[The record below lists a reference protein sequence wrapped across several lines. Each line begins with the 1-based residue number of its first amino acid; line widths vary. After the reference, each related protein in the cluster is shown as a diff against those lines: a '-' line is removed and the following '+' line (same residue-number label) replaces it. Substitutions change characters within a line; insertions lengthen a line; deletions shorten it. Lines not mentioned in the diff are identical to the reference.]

1 MNNPRVTV
9 AIFNFHGQGQL
20 EQCLTALAAQEFMEW
35 ELVLIDNSP
44 GDCLISGLQLMHPL
58 STWLDEGKARLVTNN
73 RNVGFARAANHAIF
87 KSQGEF
93 ILLLN
98 QDVFMEP
105 GYIGALVAAM
115 DAKPQ
120 VASVT
125 GKLLRPHI
133 DGRPD
138 IIDSTGHLFYD
149 DRVVVNRGK
158 DEEDMGQYVEG
169 EVFGVS
175 AAAAVYRL
183 SALREIA
190 FDGEI
195 FDEDFF
201 AYLEDIDIDFRL
213 RRAGYKAWYTPRA
226 VARHALA
233 GSGGRRS
240 FAIRF
245 RAHTNRYKV
254 IIKNDSFLFL
264 VRDFFPLLR
273 QEILQFIRTLF
284 SSPLLLGSFF
294 LLPFKLPRLCRQR
307 RFIHQTAKIRL
318 ASVYSRWLTRDR
330 LKKKNRDGGE
340 FPPENIP
347 RP

>member
-1 MNNPRVTV
+1 MNIPRVTV
-9 AIFNFHGQGQL
+9 AIFNFHGKGQL
-20 EQCLTALAAQEFMEW
+20 DKCLAALASQDFAGW
-35 ELVLIDNSP
+35 ELILIDNSP
-44 GDCLISGLQLMHPL
+44 DDGLLQTLKPTQPL
-58 STWLDEGKARLVTNN
+58 SFWLEEGKAKLVTNN
-73 RNVGFARAANHAIF
+73 RNAGFARAANHAIF
-87 KSQGEF
+87 LAQGEF

-115 DAKPQ
+115 DADAQ

-133 DGRPD
+133 PGKPD
-138 IIDSTGHLFYD
+138 VIDSAGHQFYD

-158 DEEDMGQYVEG
+158 DEEDKGQYGEG

-175 AAAAVYRL
+175 AAAAMYRL
-183 SALREIA
+183 SALREIV

-213 RRAGYKAWYTPRA
+213 RRAGYKAWYTPSA

-245 RAHTNRYKV
+245 KAHTNRYKV
-254 IIKNDSFLFL
+254 IMKNDSFPLL
-264 VRDFFPLLR
+264 MRDFLPMLR
-273 QEILQFIRTLF
+273 QETLQFLRTLF
-284 SSPLLLGSFF
+284 TSPLLFGSFF
-294 LLPFKLPRLCRQR
+294 ILPFKLPRLCRQR
-307 RFIHQTAKIRL
+307 GFIRKSSKVPFGEIYNKWITHNRL
-318 ASVYSRWLTRDR
+318 S
-330 LKKKNRDGGE
+330 
-340 FPPENIP
+340 
-347 RP
+347 